1 MRKIIQNSF
10 GPPEVLE
17 LVQDAPMPVAG
28 PGETLVEVRGAGVN
42 PIDTKVRAGR
52 DILGPPPFT
61 VGWDISGVVVESDVF
76 EPGDEVFGLVSF
88 PKQAAAYA
96 EYAAVPTDHIVLKP
110 PTITHDEAAAIPLA
124 GETAWQA
131 LVHEANVQEGDR
143 VLIHAGAGGVG
154 HLAIQIAKALGAYVI
169 TTASEAKHGFVY
181 AHGAD
186 EAIDYRTQ
194 DFAAE
199 LSDLDVVFD
208 AVGGGTAAAS
218 IPTLK
223 PGGRLVTIVDYRD
236 ESLPAACE
244 AAGVEYHGFLCRP
257 NADDLV
263 ELVGLIQAHKLRV
276 EIAAVISME
285 AAAKAHELIETG
297 ATTGK
302 IVLAP

>member
-1 MRKIIQNSF
+1 
-10 GPPEVLE
+10 
-17 LVQDAPMPVAG
+17 MPVAG

-42 PIDTKVRAGR
+42 PIDAKVRAGR

-61 VGWDISGVVVESDVF
+61 IGWDISGIVVESDVYS
-76 EPGDEVFGLVSF
+76 PGDEVFGLVGF
-88 PKQAAAYA
+88 PQQAAAYA
-96 EYAAVPTDHIVLKP
+96 EYAAVPTEHLVLKP
-110 PTITHDEAAAIPLA
+110 PTITHDEAAALPLA

-131 LVHEANVQEGDR
+131 LVREGNVQEGDR
-143 VLIHAGAGGVG
+143 VLIHGGAGGVG
-154 HLAIQIAKALGAYVI
+154 HIAIQIAKVLGAYVI
-169 TTASEAKHGFVY
+169 TTASEAKHGFVF

-194 DFAAE
+194 DFATE

-257 NADDLV
+257 SAADLQ
-263 ELVGLIQAHKLRV
+263 ELVNLIEAHKLRV
-276 EIAAVISME
+276 EIAAVISLE
-285 AAAKAHELIETG
+285 AAAKAHALIETQ